1 MRFIDE
7 VEIVLRAGNGGN
19 GCRSFLRQRSRPR
32 GGPDGGDGG
41 RGGNILFE
49 AVPGKHTLLDLRFQK
64 QYRAENGKNGQGKSR
79 HGRAG
84 KDRIIQVPV
93 GTLALDPESG
103 TTLQDLCGPGD
114 TFVAARGGRGG
125 RGNAHFVTST
135 NRVPETFEPGSP
147 GEIRGIRCE
156 LKLLADVGIVGL
168 PNAGKSTLITAV
180 SSARPKIAE
189 YPFTTLVPQLGLVR
203 VGEDKSFVLADI
215 PGILPGAARGVGL
228 GLRFLRHIE
237 RSSVLLFL
245 IDLSSPEP
253 DDPLETYRQLRDEL
267 ATFSPG
273 LLNKKRVL
281 AFNKEDLPLAQDRKA
296 AMRVL
301 QDIPVFFISALRRTG
316 LGPLIH
322 RLARHVGDRET
333 S

>member
-19 GCRSFLRQRSRPR
+19 GCRSFLRQRGRPR
-32 GGPDGGDGG
+32 GGPDGGNGG
-41 RGGNILFE
+41 RGGSIILQ
-49 AVPGKHTLLDLRFQK
+49 AVSGKHTLLDLRFQK
-64 QYRAENGKNGQGKSR
+64 QYRAENGKNGQGKQR

-84 KDRIIQVPV
+84 QDRIIQVPV
-93 GTLALDPESG
+93 GTLALDPKNG
-103 TTLQDLCGPGD
+103 TVLKDLSAPGE

-125 RGNAHFVTST
+125 RGNEHFATPT
-135 NRVPETFEPGSP
+135 NRAPEECEPGAP
-147 GEIRGIRCE
+147 GQVRKIRCE

-180 SSARPKIAE
+180 SSARPKIAD

-203 VGEDKSFVLADI
+203 VDEDKSFVLADI
-215 PGILPGAARGVGL
+215 PGILPGASRGVGL

-245 IDLSSPEP
+245 IDLSCPEP
-253 DDPLETYRQLRDEL
+253 EDPWETYRKLHEEL
-267 ATFSPG
+267 ATFSPR
-273 LLNKKRVL
+273 LLKKKRVL
-281 AFNKEDLPLAQDRKA
+281 AFNKVDLPVADDRRA
-296 AMRVL
+296 RMTPPPDL
-301 QDIPVFFISALRRTG
+301 PVFFISALHKKG

-322 RLARHVGDRET
+322 RLARHVDAPGT
-333 S
+333 